1 MNLALLLLQQK
12 FREIKIWIWLPQ
24 LNIFGFP
31 PVDKIETC
39 CTLVKNVGCDGSTKL
54 SKWIAKNCEIS
65 CEKCGKNDHCKEPE
79 TCSDKSG
86 KKCIAWAK
94 NGYCKTIQGLAENCE
109 KSCGKCKGNGSSD
122 DHLGSSECTD
132 ESWKCISTKYV
143 SALCMH
149 PKVKASCK
157 KSCGICGEEECTDDS
172 DKCSKFVCYLP
183 FFKKHCKKTC
193 GKCEKN

>member
-1 MNLALLLLQQK
+1 M
-12 FREIKIWIWLPQ
+12 
-24 LNIFGFP
+24 FGFP

-39 CTLVKNVGCDGSTKL
+39 CTLVKKVGCEGSTKL
-54 SKWIAKNCEIS
+54 SKLIAKNCEIS

-94 NGYCKTIQGLAENCE
+94 QGYCNTIQGLAENCA
-109 KSCGKCKGNGSSD
+109 KSCGKCSD

-157 KSCGICGEEECTDDS
+157 KSCGICGDGEEEEECTDDS
-172 DKCSKFVCYLP
+172 NKCSKFVCYLP

-193 GKCEKN
+193 GKCDKN